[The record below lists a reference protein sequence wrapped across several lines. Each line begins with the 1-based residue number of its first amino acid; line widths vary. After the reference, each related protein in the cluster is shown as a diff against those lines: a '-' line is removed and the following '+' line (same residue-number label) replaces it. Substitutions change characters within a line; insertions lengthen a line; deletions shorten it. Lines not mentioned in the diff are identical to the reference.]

1 MTERAAGA
9 EPALAVRRWRARL
22 AGVARRRASCGLRRA
37 VTVLVAVA
45 VVAVAAGTAGASH
58 DETHLPQDP
67 DPGFETSTIKWE
79 HSMTK
84 SLSWTWSEFIARFP
98 LNVAP
103 CEKAIVL
110 ASQPTTGEWVVVREW
125 VETNGGTTRHREELK
140 RRVIGD
146 CTIEILRELH
156 DASGSFQVGHA
167 TITVYQRTPN
177 DDEVKDYTE
186 HTVFFPADPGASYED
201 LVAGLAAE
209 AGACAAEIA
218 RGAARDTGS
227 WTDWRHYTE
236 NFVRSRES
244 LKSVRDGHCDLV
256 FTYTE
261 IQAATVYEPAELAV
275 RVRIIPD
282 APPPWRLGDSRIWY
296 CETNG
301 FCPSIERT
309 LAAPTLC
316 RTEARSILDS
326 SNLHPNFGSRVGKD
340 RVYLHETDSWRRL
353 HCIITRTV
361 YSVWSTQHSGIWRG
375 QFVRV
380 THIKS
385 PHTYRPPPG
394 PQQGDKRYDCKPAFK
409 QRYPHLC
416 LEREPDNPPPPVNTP
431 TEDGKFEQCTGRFA
445 LDNPD
450 KCNTQAGSD
459 KQTQCTPTAALMA
472 PEGCKDAHIEG
483 PPVDPGYD
491 PNPPP
496 INPDEGIQLDPGHKE
511 SPAQKGDRL
520 IHNMKHH
527 DQACKTD
534 PTLTCG
540 VYPFTEWG
548 F

>member
-1 MTERAAGA
+1 M
-9 EPALAVRRWRARL
+9 
-22 AGVARRRASCGLRRA
+22 
-37 VTVLVAVA
+37 TVLVAVA
-45 VVAVAAGTAGASH
+45 VVAGAAGAAGASH
-58 DETHLPQDP
+58 DETHLPPDP
-67 DPGFETSTIKWE
+67 DPGVETTTK
-79 HSMTK
+79 TK
-84 SLSWTWSEFIARFP
+84 STTLTRNTGESWSAFISRISNDIS
-98 LNVAP
+98 L

-110 ASQPTTGEWVVVREW
+110 ASQPTTGEWVLVREW
-125 VETNGGTTRHREELK
+125 VDNSFATPVLYRDESK

-146 CTIEILRELH
+146 CTIEIIRRLNNS
-156 DASGSFQVGHA
+156 AGSGLQVGNA
-167 TITVYQRTPN
+167 TITATETKP
-177 DDEVKDYTE
+177 ELLDYSD
-186 HTVFFPADPGASYED
+186 HTVTHIADPGEQYPS
-201 LVAGLAAE
+201 LVANLVNN
-209 AGACAAEIA
+209 AGSCAAEIA

-227 WTDWRHYTE
+227 WTDWRHYTDAF
-236 NFVRSRES
+236 NFAESRES

-261 IQAATVYEPAELAV
+261 VNTGAAFIPSDLAV